1 MKILKENNKEKKGE
15 KQNIKVIGFQNIY
28 CIFFKCHHNYKKY
41 LRWPFFFSFDVLCE
55 PYPGTT

>member
-41 LRWPFFFSFDVLCE
+41 LR
-55 PYPGTT
+55 